1 MTEQALEAR
10 EAARRLVDKHG
21 FVDNAEV
28 SVLPVDVARTIDIL
42 AAALDRYAE
51 ARVAEAVGAERG
63 LALTEAC
70 FIAAQVAELGERM
83 TSPFR
88 EGVESACEEII
99 HRLGE
104 AGAVVLEDSEESQSS
119 RALLRQRA
127 GAGPNGSAPR

>member
-10 EAARRLVDKHG
+10 EAARRLVDSED
-21 FVDNAEV
+21 FREWV
-28 SVLPVDVARTIDIL
+28 SGVAHDQVLEDAL

>member
-1 MTEQALEAR
+1 MTEQAR
-10 EAARRLVDKHG
+10 EAARRLVDSED
-21 FVDNAEV
+21 FREWV
-28 SVLPVDVARTIDIL
+28 SGVAHDQVLEDAL